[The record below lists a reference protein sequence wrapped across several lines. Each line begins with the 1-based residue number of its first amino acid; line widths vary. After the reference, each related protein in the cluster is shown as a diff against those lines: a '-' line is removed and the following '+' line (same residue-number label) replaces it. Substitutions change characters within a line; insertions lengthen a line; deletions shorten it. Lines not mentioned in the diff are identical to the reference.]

1 MKSPM
6 LCRALAVVFLS
17 VVAGCGDD
25 NSNSHDMPMGGD
37 VTPER
42 LVVDG
47 NYSDERFIDM
57 MAAHH
62 QMATEMAMVEEQRG
76 TRQELRALATKMIQD
91 QRQEIEELK
100 ALKQAHFGSSDV
112 PTMMSESEMQNSG
125 MLMPDEV
132 AQQPD
137 VDKAF
142 IDSMMPH
149 HSGAIQMATVA
160 LRRSSIAE
168 IRTLARGIIDA
179 QAEEIGQ
186 MIAWRKAWYGSQP

>member
-1 MKSPM
+1 MSSPM
-6 LCRALAVVFLS
+6 MCRALAVVFLA

-25 NSNSHDMPMGGD
+25 EPSSHSMSMGDG
-37 VTPER
+37 VAPEQ

-62 QMATEMAMVEEQRG
+62 QMATEMAIVEEQRG

-91 QRQEIEELK
+91 QRQEIDELK

-125 MLMPDEV
+125 MLMPNEL

-149 HSGAIQMATVA
+149 HSGAIQMAAVA

-168 IRTLARGIIDA
+168 IRTLARRIIDA

>member
-1 MKSPM
+1 MKSSM
-6 LCRALAVVFLS
+6 LCRAMAVIFLT
-17 VVAGCGDD
+17 VVAGCGDNATTTD
-25 NSNSHDMPMGGD
+25 GMAMGND
-37 VTPER
+37 VAPEQ
-42 LVVDG
+42 LVVEG

-62 QMATEMAMVEEQRG
+62 QMAIEMAMVEEQRG
-76 TRQELRALATKMIQD
+76 TRQELQALATTMIQA

-100 ALKQAHFGSSDV
+100 AIKQAHFGSSDV

-125 MLMPDEV
+125 MLMPDEL

-142 IDSMMPH
+142 IDSMLPH

-179 QAEEIGQ
+179 QGEEIGQ
-186 MIAWRKAWYGSQP
+186 MTAWRKAWYGSQP

>member
-1 MKSPM
+1 MDHD
-6 LCRALAVVFLS
+6 
-17 VVAGCGDD
+17 VA
-25 NSNSHDMPMGGD
+25 
-37 VTPER
+37 PEQ

-76 TRQELRALATKMIQD
+76 TRQELRAQATKMIQD

-125 MLMPDEV
+125 MLMPDEF
-132 AQQPD
+132 ARQPD

-149 HSGAIQMATVA
+149 HSGAIQMATAA
-160 LRRSSIAE
+160 LQRSSIAE
-168 IRTLARGIIDA
+168 IRALSRRIIDA
-179 QAEEIGQ
+179 QAEEVGQ
-186 MIAWRKAWYGSQP
+186 LIAWRRAWYGSQP

>member
-1 MKSPM
+1 MSM
-6 LCRALAVVFLS
+6 GDG
-17 VVAGCGDD
+17 VA
-25 NSNSHDMPMGGD
+25 
-37 VTPER
+37 PEQ

-62 QMATEMAMVEEQRG
+62 QMATEMAIVEEQRG

-91 QRQEIEELK
+91 QRQEIDELK

-125 MLMPDEV
+125 MLMPNEL

-149 HSGAIQMATVA
+149 HSGAIQMAAVA

-168 IRTLARGIIDA
+168 IRTLARRIIDA

>member
-1 MKSPM
+1 MKPSM
-6 LCRALAVVFLS
+6 LCRALAVVFLA

-25 NSNSHDMPMGGD
+25 DSNHDMHMGDD
-37 VTPER
+37 VAPER

-100 ALKQAHFGSSDV
+100 ALKQARFGSSDV

-125 MLMPDEV
+125 MLMPDEL

-149 HSGAIQMATVA
+149 HAGAIQMATVA
-160 LRRSSIAE
+160 LQRSSIAE
-168 IRTLARGIIDA
+168 IRTLARKIIDA
-179 QAEEIGQ
+179 QAGEVGQ
-186 MIAWRKAWYGSQP
+186 LGAWRMAWYGSQP

>member
-1 MKSPM
+1 MKSSM
-6 LCRALAVVFLS
+6 LCSALAVVFLAA
-17 VVAGCGDD
+17 VAGCGDD
-25 NSNSHDMPMGGD
+25 ESHEGMSMDSD
-37 VTPER
+37 VAPDR

-125 MLMPDEV
+125 MLMTAEL
-132 AQQPD
+132 ARQPD

-149 HSGAIQMATVA
+149 HSGAILMASVA
-160 LRRSSIAE
+160 LRRTSNAD
-168 IRTLARGIIDA
+168 IRALARGIIDA
-179 QAEEIGQ
+179 QTKEIGQ
-186 MIAWRKAWYGSQP
+186 LIEWRKSWYGSQP

>member
-1 MKSPM
+1 MSSPM
-6 LCRALAVVFLS
+6 LCRALTVVLLL

-25 NSNSHDMPMGGD
+25 ESSSHGMSMGDD
-37 VTPER
+37 VAPEQ

-57 MAAHH
+57 MAAHR

-91 QRQEIEELK
+91 QRQEIDELK

-125 MLMPDEV
+125 MLMPDEL
-132 AQQPD
+132 AQKPD

-149 HSGAIQMATVA
+149 HAGAIQMATVA
-160 LRRSSIAE
+160 LQRSSIAE
-168 IRTLARGIIDA
+168 IRAMSRRIIDA
-179 QAEEIGQ
+179 QAEEVGQ
-186 MIAWRKAWYGSQP
+186 LIEWRKAWYGSQP

>member
-1 MKSPM
+1 MSPPM
-6 LCRALAVVFLS
+6 LCRALTVVFLM

-25 NSNSHDMPMGGD
+25 ESSSHGMSMGDD
-37 VTPER
+37 VAPEQ

-76 TRQELRALATKMIQD
+76 THQELRALATKMIQD
-91 QRQEIEELK
+91 QRQEIDELK

-125 MLMPDEV
+125 MLMPDEL
-132 AQQPD
+132 AQKPD

-149 HSGAIQMATVA
+149 HAGAIQMATVA
-160 LRRSSIAE
+160 LQRSSIAE
-168 IRTLARGIIDA
+168 IRAMSRRIIDA
-179 QAEEIGQ
+179 QAEEVGQ
-186 MIAWRKAWYGSQP
+186 LIEWRKAWYGSQP